1 MPRADNRYSQFV
13 TAAKIILPLAGL
25 GLLSS
30 LFLISGAGDTQQE
43 IPYSDVELEEIVE
56 GQRIF
61 QPRYQTVLDD
71 GSEVE
76 LLAESARPLLT
87 SPDKFLASEISGK
100 VFTPDGLQV
109 DIRAARGVVDNA
121 AETVRIE
128 GGLRV
133 SRTDGFVLSSEGAEA
148 RLDGQTAQSN
158 GDVIVLGPGITLNA
172 GAAAYQRDPQS
183 GAAQLLFT
191 QGVKLVYTPQ

>member
-13 TAAKIILPLAGL
+13 SAAKIILPLAGL
-25 GLLSS
+25 GLMSS

-43 IPYSDVELEEIVE
+43 IPFSEVELEEIVE

-71 GSEVE
+71 GSELE
-76 LLAESARPLLT
+76 LVAESARPLLT
-87 SPDKFLASEISGK
+87 NPNQFMANEISGR
-100 VFTPDGLQV
+100 VFALDGLQV

-121 AETVRIE
+121 TDTVRVE
-128 GGLRV
+128 GGLRL
-133 SRTDGFVLSSEGAEA
+133 SRTDGFVLSAEGAEA
-148 RLDGQTAQSN
+148 RLDGQTAQSR

-172 GAAAYQRDPQS
+172 GSAEYRRDPES